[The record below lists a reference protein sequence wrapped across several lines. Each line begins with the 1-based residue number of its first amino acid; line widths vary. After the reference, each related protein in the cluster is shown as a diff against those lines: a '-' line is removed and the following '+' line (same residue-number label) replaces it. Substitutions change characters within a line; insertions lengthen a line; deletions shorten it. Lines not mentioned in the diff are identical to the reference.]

1 MGSEDT
7 EAGRDSP
14 DFGGVCSL
22 DLIRESQT
30 MLESAHSPKVP
41 SVPCVLGM
49 VFALGIEQ

>member
-22 DLIRESQT
+22 DLIRESQPHAGVCSFT
-30 MLESAHSPKVP
+30 ESPFS
-41 SVPCVLGM
+41 
-49 VFALGIEQ
+49 ALCARYGLRSGN